1 MHRKLKK
8 NQTKQKNP
16 KRTLK
21 DQKRN
26 NSFSRSNKKNN
37 IQKNKTLQ
45 TQQKKS
51 NEKEN
56 NNHNI
61 DFSAITQNIF
71 IGTNLCCQE
80 HFEKSLLTQGILADI
95 SLEEEKVDSPFG
107 VEYYLWLP
115 VKDCKAPSERQLL
128 LSVHTLKFF
137 DKQGIKVYVHCKNGH
152 TRAPTV
158 VAAYLI
164 SLGKTTQE
172 AIKFIKEKRITSH
185 PTEDQIRALK
195 EFEKK
200 YFSVEK

>member
-1 MHRKLKK
+1 MQKKPKK
-8 NQTKQKNP
+8 NQTNQKNL
-16 KRTLK
+16 KRILK
-21 DQKRN
+21 DKKRMKTFSQINKKRN
-26 NSFSRSNKKNN
+26 T
-37 IQKNKTLQ
+37 QKNSLDSP
-45 TQQKKS
+45 QKKE
-51 NEKEN
+51 NEN
-56 NNHNI
+56 HSNNHNI

-95 SLEEEKVDSPFG
+95 SLEEKKVDSPIG
-107 VEYYLWLP
+107 VQYYLWLP
-115 VKDCKAPSERQLL
+115 VKDCEPPSEKQLL
-128 LSVHTLKFF
+128 LAVHTLKFF
-137 DKQGIKVYVHCKNGH
+137 DQQGIKIYVHCKNGH

-185 PTEDQIRALK
+185 PTENQIRALK
-195 EFEKK
+195 DFEKK